1 MQHRIRLTV
10 SSWASWS
17 GPSTDKCNRKRQ
29 QDASLRIVSIRPQCF
44 NSECRSR
51 RYRSQRGTWLISGN
65 SCLCRT
71 HFVNTICLSKTFSF
85 FKAADYLRRS
95 QEIFQVKSVSLTFYK
110 FIRSYSLMIRIQK
123 SSPTHLDAVETFD
136 FRLER
141 ARLSTARRS
150 FSLFLSVLGQAS
162 YFQSTRY
169 RVRTQ
174 KIRQRIPPRF
184 VAFIIR
190 IEIQKSNS
198 EFFSFLSV

>member
-123 SSPTHLDAVETFD
+123 SRIF
-136 FRLER
+136 
-141 ARLSTARRS
+141 RLSTRKSQTLHSQTIFLS
-150 FSLFLSVLGQAS
+150 FSLGSRSGFIFPVDALPCPYSKDSPADSASFCGFYYPDRNSKIQFRVFL
-162 YFQSTRY
+162 F
-169 RVRTQ
+169 
-174 KIRQRIPPRF
+174 
-184 VAFIIR
+184 FISL
-190 IEIQKSNS
+190 K
-198 EFFSFLSV
+198 F